1 MRLPAGK
8 FRGAR
13 DSGRMAGMIERI
25 VETALFSARWLM
37 APFYLGLIVALAV
50 LFVEFAAIL
59 IAYVTASV
67 GSIGGGAAFGEEEA
81 ILGALS
87 LIDLALMGSLI
98 LIVVYSGYENF
109 VSRIRTGEHADW
121 PDWMTKVD
129 FAQLKQKLLASIVL
143 ISGVQVLKAFMSID
157 KFTDRDLMWLVG
169 VHLTLV
175 LSALA
180 FSVSDFLQAKSGKK
194 DH

>member
-1 MRLPAGK
+1 
-8 FRGAR
+8 
-13 DSGRMAGMIERI
+13 MIERQI
-25 VETALFSARWLM
+25 ERVLFSARWLM
-37 APFYLGLIVALAV
+37 APFYLGLLVALGI
-50 LFVEFAAIL
+50 LFLEFIKIL
-59 IAYVTASV
+59 VAYARASV
-67 GSIGGGAAFGEEEA
+67 ASLVGGAAFGEEAA

-109 VSRIRTGEHADW
+109 VSRIRTGEHDDW

-143 ISGVQVLKAFMSID
+143 ISGVQVLKAFMSLEKI
-157 KFTDRDLMWLVG
+157 TDRDLLWVVG
-169 VHLTLV
+169 IHLTLV
-175 LSALA
+175 FSALA
-180 FSVSDFLQAKSGKK
+180 FSISDWLQSKSGKK

>member
-1 MRLPAGK
+1 
-8 FRGAR
+8 
-13 DSGRMAGMIERI
+13 MIERFI
-25 VETALFSARWLM
+25 EKILFAARWLM

-50 LFVEFAAIL
+50 LFAEFAAIL
-59 IAYVTASV
+59 IAYVSSAATVFSG
-67 GSIGGGAAFGEEEA
+67 GSAFGEEEA

-109 VSRIRTGEHADW
+109 VSRIRSGEHEDW

-143 ISGVQVLKAFMSID
+143 ISGVQVLKAFMSVE
-157 KFTDRDLMWLVG
+157 KTTDRDLMWLVG
-169 VHLTLV
+169 IHLTLV
-175 LSALA
+175 VSAIA
-180 FSVSDFLQAKSGKK
+180 FSVSDWLQSRGDKSE
-194 DH
+194 

>member
-1 MRLPAGK
+1 
-8 FRGAR
+8 
-13 DSGRMAGMIERI
+13 MIERQI
-25 VETALFSARWLM
+25 EKVLFAARWLM
-37 APFYLGLIVALAV
+37 APFYLGLIVALGV
-50 LFVEFAAIL
+50 LFIEFARIL
-59 IAYVTASV
+59 VGYVRASA
-67 GSIGGGAAFGEEEA
+67 GAFGAGPAFGEEQA

-109 VSRIRTGEHADW
+109 VSRIRTGEHGDW

-143 ISGVQVLKAFMSID
+143 ISGVQVLKAFMSIE
-157 KFTDRDLMWLVG
+157 KLSDRDMMWLVG
-169 VHLTLV
+169 IHLTLV

-180 FSVSDFLQAKSGKK
+180 FSISDWLQSKSGKK
-194 DH
+194 E

>member
-1 MRLPAGK
+1 
-8 FRGAR
+8 
-13 DSGRMAGMIERI
+13 MIEKLI
-25 VETALFSARWLM
+25 ENILFSARWLM

-50 LFVEFAAIL
+50 LFTEFVAIL
-59 IAYVTASV
+59 VAYIGTAASTMLS
-67 GSIGGGAAFGEEEA
+67 GNGGFGEEEA

-109 VSRIRTGEHADW
+109 VSRIRTGEHEDW

-143 ISGVQVLKAFMSID
+143 ISCVQVLKAFMTVEKIS
-157 KFTDRDLMWLVG
+157 DRDMMWLVG
-169 VHLTLV
+169 IHLV
-175 LSALA
+175 LVVSAVA
-180 FSVSDFLQAKSGKK
+180 FSISDWLSKGKK
-194 DH
+194 ENGGD